1 MQLVSVQPINI
12 LIQDLQTKITHEIA
26 TRSTHH
32 NLSAIVSVK
41 ALQDIT
47 DRLTKIHK
55 ILNIQQYN
63 LVFIG
68 QVGAGK
74 TTAICHL
81 FDLVREVEDTRLR
94 GLKPV
99 KIKKVKELLSTG
111 AGKTTI
117 CEVVIRPSK
126 RTWIEI
132 DPYESAEL
140 QQLIEEF
147 GLWIWQKTHSE
158 AIKER
163 VEIPPDELLRAI
175 RNIVDLPET
184 VINGKIRDLALEFAE
199 RFPLDRYADFKQ
211 TLIDRGRLDERV
223 ERWGQGSG
231 YKIDVLS
238 SYAKQVGLIDN
249 IFVDLMQAAWRDRI
263 IQPILTFLGESN

>member
-81 FDLVREVEDTRLR
+81 FDLVREVEDTRLNF
-94 GLKPV
+94 
-99 KIKKVKELLSTG
+99 
-111 AGKTTI
+111 
-117 CEVVIRPSK
+117 C
-126 RTWIEI
+126 
-132 DPYESAEL
+132 
-140 QQLIEEF
+140 
-147 GLWIWQKTHSE
+147 
-158 AIKER
+158 
-163 VEIPPDELLRAI
+163 
-175 RNIVDLPET
+175 
-184 VINGKIRDLALEFAE
+184 
-199 RFPLDRYADFKQ
+199 
-211 TLIDRGRLDERV
+211 
-223 ERWGQGSG
+223 
-231 YKIDVLS
+231 
-238 SYAKQVGLIDN
+238 
-249 IFVDLMQAAWRDRI
+249 
-263 IQPILTFLGESN
+263 